1 MANSKYHHLRKRGK
15 FWYFRKGNTR
25 ISLETTV
32 AKEAIRMRDRM
43 LENYRINGTFYAP
56 AEDDDCPS
64 FGHVSKEWAAIHQ
77 GKVKYSTWRD
87 YRSSMNTHV
96 LPFFKDMPINA
107 ISYLDVEKFIAKLS
121 CGPKR
126 INNILVPMRSVFKMA
141 FKHGYVQDNVML
153 KVDNRTVEQPEIFP
167 FAYDEVQLILD
178 AIEPFY
184 RPYTA
189 VRFFTGMRSGEV
201 DALLWSDFKRNMKP
215 RSKIH
220 IHQSYVYGRDD
231 RPKTKKSKRYVDCID
246 LVLEALDDQQKLTGK
261 GQHIFLTKGQSRMNP
276 DHYRN
281 VVWTKALEK
290 AGLEYRPP
298 IQTRHTFATLM
309 LSAGEDIGWIQS
321 MMGHSSL
328 QMIFTRYFAWI
339 PRKTRNDG
347 SAFMN
352 SIGQEVVENVEEI
365 KAEGGGKI
373 IPLFSKMPQLRHT
386 LMKKGYGENP

>member
-1 MANSKYHHLRKRGK
+1 
-15 FWYFRKGNTR
+15 
-25 ISLETTV
+25 
-32 AKEAIRMRDRM
+32 M
-43 LENYRINGTFYAP
+43 LENYRIVGSFSAP
-56 AEDDDCPS
+56 PADECPT
-64 FGHVSKEWAAIHQ
+64 FGHVAKEWAAIHQ

-96 LPFFKDMPINA
+96 LPYFKDMPINA
-107 ISYLDVEKFIAKLS
+107 ISYLDVEKFISGLS

-126 INNILVPMRSVFKMA
+126 TNNILVPMRSVFKMA

-153 KVDNRTVEQPEIFP
+153 KLDNRSVEQPDIYP

-178 AIEPFY
+178 AIDPYY
-184 RPYTA
+184 RPYTT
-189 VRFFTGMRSGEV
+189 VRFFTGMRSGEI

-215 RSKIH
+215 RPKIN
-220 IHQSYVYGRDD
+220 IHKSYVYGQDD

-246 LVLEALDDQQKLTGK
+246 PVLEALEEQRRLTGN
-261 GQHIFLTKGQSRMNP
+261 GQHIYLTQGQTRMNP

-281 VVWTKALEK
+281 VVRTKALEK

-309 LSAGEDIGWIQS
+309 LSAGEDIGWVQS

-328 QMIFTRYFAWI
+328 QMIFTRYYAWI

-347 SAFMN
+347 SAFMD
-352 SIGQEVVENVEEI
+352 SIGRVSNEKTEEQKPGSGAKVI
-365 KAEGGGKI
+365 S
-373 IPLFSKMPQLRHT
+373 LFSKVSQLRHT
-386 LMKKGYGENP
+386 PIKKGTGEKP

>member
-1 MANSKYHHLRKRGK
+1 M
-15 FWYFRKGNTR
+15 
-25 ISLETTV
+25 
-32 AKEAIRMRDRM
+32 
-43 LENYRINGTFYAP
+43 
-56 AEDDDCPS
+56 S
-64 FGHVSKEWAAIHQ
+64 FI
-77 GKVKYSTWRD
+77 
-87 YRSSMNTHV
+87 
-96 LPFFKDMPINA
+96 
-107 ISYLDVEKFIAKLS
+107 S
-121 CGPKR
+121 CGPAGQRNVVFNPVEAEKTTKLFDEADATEYYYNVNDFMPLLSYDHGNKAMLDQTIGEITKR

-184 RPYTA
+184 RPYAA